1 MKLSGLMASAA
12 MALSLAAMTAPA
24 HASTTVVLNE
34 TLDLSTPQQN
44 YGFTAGWRGFG
55 SFSPNFGFDLS
66 AGDTLDFTVQF
77 VAGQSLTLIN
87 PSFFWLFSYGSAVS
101 NVNGTGS
108 LALLDAG
115 GNALFTSNSKTDDEG
130 VVHFGQYFDPGDFA
144 ALPTTLT
151 FQGLHYVGTLNSFA
165 DPDVMS
171 SHYADP
177 QVLFSA
183 DGARLGGVGVPEP
196 GPWALMLL
204 GFGGLG
210 VALRGQRR
218 LASTTA

>member
-1 MKLSGLMASAA
+1 MKFSGLLAGAA
-12 MALSLAAMTAPA
+12 VAIGLATAVAPA
-24 HASTTVVLNE
+24 HASTVVLNE

-55 SFSPNFGFDLS
+55 SFSPGFSYDLS

-77 VAGQSLTLIN
+77 GAGQSLTLIN
-87 PSFFWLFSYGSAVS
+87 PTFFWLFSYGSANS

-108 LALLDAG
+108 LAFLDG
-115 GNALFTSNSKTDDEG
+115 DGNALLTSNLKTDDEG
-130 VVHFGQYFDPGDFA
+130 VVHFGQNFGPGDFA

-165 DPDVMS
+165 NPDVTM

-183 DGARLGGVGVPEP
+183 DGARIGGLGVPEP
-196 GPWALMLL
+196 GTWALMLL

-210 VALRGQRR
+210 LALRRR
-218 LASTTA
+218 RPQALAAA